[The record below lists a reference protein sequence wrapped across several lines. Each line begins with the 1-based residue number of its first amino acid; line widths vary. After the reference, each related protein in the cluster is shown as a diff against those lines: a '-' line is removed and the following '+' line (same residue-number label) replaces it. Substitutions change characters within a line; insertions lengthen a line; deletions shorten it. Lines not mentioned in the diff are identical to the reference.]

1 MPSFMESIKSNKKVK
16 KMIVSGVVIT
26 LVGGSLLWYGT
37 RKNAYA
43 ISIDGEVVAVIK
55 EKDQAKL
62 AYEEIVANLKKEIG
76 VDIAVNE
83 TLELEPIHS
92 KASEMNTYDELTK
105 ALTENISYGIEAYEI
120 LVDGVSYAVIDS
132 QNAAETIL
140 TEIAKE
146 YLPAQGELTLEVATV
161 EGNNAQEDVE
171 ELGVQPMENET
182 IASEVETVQVE
193 DALPQEEV
201 TNKVSVAGIQVE
213 TTTEVNSEEKESQ
226 KIQRK
231 INGLDFNEEVTVRNI
246 YIEKE
251 KILTAEQTKK
261 ALLDERVET
270 VTYELKQGDNI
281 WDIAVKH
288 GTTMDR
294 ILEMNPQI
302 EDEKT
307 MQIGDQINVEVSKPI
322 LSISTTEE
330 AIFKELIP
338 GEIEYVEFSDLY
350 EDETKVYQ
358 EGYDGLKQLTVEV
371 TKVNGVEVSRQ
382 TIAEKVLKEPKIK
395 VIAYGTK
402 KRPVVTK
409 PTTNSGSSTSNNS
422 SGSTNGGNST
432 SNNSSG
438 STNGGSSTSNNS
450 SSGTNNGTNTNG
462 NSGVSSSKPSSSSGK
477 FIHPLKGA
485 GRLSSGYGSRWG
497 SFHKGVDYA
506 APAGTPIYASAAG
519 QVIYSGYNSG
529 GYGKLIIIDHG
540 NGYQTYYAHCSS
552 LYVNVGTN
560 VSQGQHIAGVGSTGN
575 STGNHIHFEI
585 RKNGTPI
592 NPVSMY

>member
-16 KMIVSGVVIT
+16 KMIIGGVVIT

-43 ISIDGEVVAVIK
+43 ISVDGEVVAVIK
-55 EKDQAKL
+55 EKEQAKL
-62 AYEEIVANLKKEIG
+62 AYEEIVANLKKKIG

-105 ALTENISYGIEAYEI
+105 ALTENISYGVEAYEI

-146 YLPAQGELTLEVATV
+146 YLPAQGELILEVATV
-161 EGNNAQEDVE
+161 ESNNAQEDVE
-171 ELGVQPMENET
+171 ALEVQSMENE
-182 IASEVETVQVE
+182 AVSSKVETVQVE

-201 TNKVSVAGIQVE
+201 INKVSVAGIQVE
-213 TTTEVNSEEKESQ
+213 ETTEVSSEEKESQ

-231 INGLDFNEEVTVRNI
+231 MNELDFNEEVTVRNI

-251 KILTAEQTKK
+251 KILTAEQTKE
-261 ALLDERVET
+261 ALLDERLEI
-270 VTYELKQGDNI
+270 VTYELKEGDNI
-281 WDIAVKH
+281 WDIAVKN

-350 EDETKVYQ
+350 EDETKIYQ

-371 TKVNGVEVSRQ
+371 TKTNGVEVSRQ

-409 PTTNSGSSTSNNS
+409 PTTNSGSSTNGNS
-422 SGSTNGGNST
+422 SSSTNS
-432 SNNSSG
+432 
-438 STNGGSSTSNNS
+438 GSSTSGNS
-450 SSGTNNGTNTNG
+450 SSSTNSGSSTGGNSSSSTNNGSSNNG
-462 NSGVSSSKPSSSSGK
+462 TTSSKPNASSGK

-560 VSQGQHIAGVGSTGN
+560 VSQGQHIAAVGSTGD

>member
-16 KMIVSGVVIT
+16 KMIIGGVVIT

-43 ISIDGEVVAVIK
+43 ISVDGEVVAVIK
-55 EKDQAKL
+55 EKEQAKL
-62 AYEEIVANLKKEIG
+62 AYEEIVANLKKKIG

-105 ALTENISYGIEAYEI
+105 ALTENISYGVEAYEI

-140 TEIAKE
+140 AEIAKE
-146 YLPAQGELTLEVATV
+146 YLPAQGELILEVATV
-161 EGNNAQEDVE
+161 ESNNAQENVE
-171 ELGVQPMENET
+171 ALEVQSMENE
-182 IASEVETVQVE
+182 AVSSKVETVQVE

-201 TNKVSVAGIQVE
+201 INKVSVAGIQVE
-213 TTTEVNSEEKESQ
+213 ETTEVSSEEKESQ

-231 INGLDFNEEVTVRNI
+231 MNELDFNEEVTVRNI

-251 KILTAEQTKK
+251 KILTAEQTKE
-261 ALLDERVET
+261 ALLDERLEI
-270 VTYELKQGDNI
+270 VTYELKEGDNI
-281 WDIAVKH
+281 WDIAIKN

-350 EDETKVYQ
+350 EDETKIYQ

-371 TKVNGVEVSRQ
+371 TKTNGVEVSRQ

-409 PTTNSGSSTSNNS
+409 PTTNSGSSTNGNS
-422 SGSTNGGNST
+422 SSSTNS
-432 SNNSSG
+432 
-438 STNGGSSTSNNS
+438 GSSTSGNS
-450 SSGTNNGTNTNG
+450 SSSTNSGSSTGGNSSSSTNNGSSNNG
-462 NSGVSSSKPSSSSGK
+462 TTSSKPNASSGK

-560 VSQGQHIAGVGSTGN
+560 VSQGQHIAAVGSTGD

>member
-16 KMIVSGVVIT
+16 KMIIGGVVIT

-43 ISIDGEVVAVIK
+43 ISVDGEVVAVIK
-55 EKDQAKL
+55 EKEQAKL
-62 AYEEIVANLKKEIG
+62 AYEEIVANLKKKIG

-105 ALTENISYGIEAYEI
+105 ALTENISYGVEAYEI

-140 TEIAKE
+140 AEIAKE
-146 YLPAQGELTLEVATV
+146 YLPAQGELILEVATV
-161 EGNNAQEDVE
+161 ESNNAQENVE
-171 ELGVQPMENET
+171 ALEVQSMENE
-182 IASEVETVQVE
+182 AVSSKVETVQVE

-201 TNKVSVAGIQVE
+201 INKVSVAGIQVE
-213 TTTEVNSEEKESQ
+213 ETTEVSSEEKESQ

-231 INGLDFNEEVTVRNI
+231 MNELDFNEEVTVRNI

-251 KILTAEQTKK
+251 KILTAEQTKE
-261 ALLDERVET
+261 ALLDERLEI
-270 VTYELKQGDNI
+270 VTYELKEGDNI
-281 WDIAVKH
+281 WDIAVKN

-350 EDETKVYQ
+350 EDETKIYQ

-371 TKVNGVEVSRQ
+371 TKTNGVEVSRQ

-409 PTTNSGSSTSNNS
+409 PTTNSGSSTNGNS
-422 SGSTNGGNST
+422 SSSTNSGSSTGGNS
-432 SNNSSG
+432 
-438 STNGGSSTSNNS
+438 S
-450 SSGTNNGTNTNG
+450 SSTNNGSSNNG
-462 NSGVSSSKPSSSSGK
+462 TTSSKPNASSGK

-560 VSQGQHIAGVGSTGN
+560 VSQGQHIAAVGSTGD

>member
-16 KMIVSGVVIT
+16 KMIIGGVVIT

-43 ISIDGEVVAVIK
+43 ISVDGEVVAVIK
-55 EKDQAKL
+55 EKEQAKL
-62 AYEEIVANLKKEIG
+62 AYEEIVANLKKKIG

-105 ALTENISYGIEAYEI
+105 ALTENISYGVEAYEI

-146 YLPAQGELTLEVATV
+146 YLPAQGELILEVATV
-161 EGNNAQEDVE
+161 ESNNAQEDVE
-171 ELGVQPMENET
+171 ALEVQSMENE
-182 IASEVETVQVE
+182 AVSSKVETVQVE

-201 TNKVSVAGIQVE
+201 INKVSVAGIQVE
-213 TTTEVNSEEKESQ
+213 ETTEVSSEEKESQ

-231 INGLDFNEEVTVRNI
+231 MNELDFNEEVTVRNI

-251 KILTAEQTKK
+251 KILTAEQTKE
-261 ALLDERVET
+261 ALLDERLEI
-270 VTYELKQGDNI
+270 VTYELKEGDNI
-281 WDIAVKH
+281 WDIAVKN

-350 EDETKVYQ
+350 EDETKIYQ

-371 TKVNGVEVSRQ
+371 TKTNGVEVSRQ

-409 PTTNSGSSTSNNS
+409 PTTNSGSSTNGNS
-422 SGSTNGGNST
+422 SSSTNS
-432 SNNSSG
+432 
-438 STNGGSSTSNNS
+438 GSSTSGNS
-450 SSGTNNGTNTNG
+450 SSSTNSGSSTGGNSSSSTNNGSGNNG
-462 NSGVSSSKPSSSSGK
+462 TTSSKPNASSGK

-560 VSQGQHIAGVGSTGN
+560 VSQGQHIAAVGSTGD

>member
-1 MPSFMESIKSNKKVK
+1 MPSFMESIKSNKNVK
-16 KMIVSGVVIT
+16 KMIIGGVVIT

-43 ISIDGEVVAVIK
+43 ISVDGEVVAVIK
-55 EKDQAKL
+55 EKEQAKL

-105 ALTENISYGIEAYEI
+105 ALTENISYGVEAYEI

-140 TEIAKE
+140 AEIAKK

-161 EGNNAQEDVE
+161 ESNNTQEDVE
-171 ELGVQPMENET
+171 VVEVQTMKNE
-182 IASEVETVQVE
+182 AVSSKVETVQVE

-213 TTTEVNSEEKESQ
+213 TTTEVSSEEKESQ

-231 INGLDFNEEVTVRNI
+231 INELDFNEEVTVRNI

-251 KILTAEQTKK
+251 KILTAEQTKE

-270 VTYELKQGDNI
+270 VTYELKEGDNI
-281 WDIAVKH
+281 WDIAVKN

-307 MQIGDQINVEVSKPI
+307 MQIGEQINVEVSKPI

-350 EDETKVYQ
+350 EDETK
-358 EGYDGLKQLTVEV
+358 
-371 TKVNGVEVSRQ
+371 
-382 TIAEKVLKEPKIK
+382 I
-395 VIAYGTK
+395 
-402 KRPVVTK
+402 
-409 PTTNSGSSTSNNS
+409 
-422 SGSTNGGNST
+422 
-432 SNNSSG
+432 
-438 STNGGSSTSNNS
+438 
-450 SSGTNNGTNTNG
+450 
-462 NSGVSSSKPSSSSGK
+462 
-477 FIHPLKGA
+477 
-485 GRLSSGYGSRWG
+485 
-497 SFHKGVDYA
+497 
-506 APAGTPIYASAAG
+506 
-519 QVIYSGYNSG
+519 
-529 GYGKLIIIDHG
+529 
-540 NGYQTYYAHCSS
+540 
-552 LYVNVGTN
+552 
-560 VSQGQHIAGVGSTGN
+560 
-575 STGNHIHFEI
+575 
-585 RKNGTPI
+585 
-592 NPVSMY
+592 